1 MDDES
6 NMINVDAPACDACK
20 LDFGGLKTCS
30 RCGSASYCGPSCQKK
45 AWKLHKKVCAS
56 LAEKCKLASSQ
67 VLQSL
72 ETSIRTNNRADL
84 TALGRLDSSGPYK
97 EAKQQGLHELVQ
109 QLFAKEVETVSQRWN
124 SGDILDAD
132 FGNKLFCNTQVIPCV
147 LFRGDRLSD
156 NFRCDRV
163 DAGRIIDYVSCNPDA
178 FDTWLDASLE
188 VFMVPFVDHLDPSL
202 QQLANVCARDV
213 FNTWCMVFTSH
224 HAAKYILT
232 GTVKEEDFDRAAAL
246 DRAKSIGE
254 RMKAIFAK
262 VYADDTEFFTNGN
275 IKPLLLQMAAMIHY
289 RLHEY
294 KIEVDFEAM
303 LELSAMAAE
312 MYYMVAVPVAEATI
326 RKGST
331 LTFQESTQAMAA
343 AAAAFRSGA

>member
-6 NMINVDAPACDACK
+6 TVINVEAPACDACK

-56 LAEKCKLASSQ
+56 LAEKCKVASSQ

-72 ETSIRTNNRADL
+72 GTSVRTNNPADV
-84 TALGRLDSSGPYK
+84 TALKRLDSSGPYK
-97 EAKQQGLHELVQ
+97 EATQQGLHELVQ

-124 SGDILDAD
+124 IGI
-132 FGNKLFCNTQVIPCV
+132 KLFCNTQLIPCV

-156 NFRCDRV
+156 NFCCDRV
-163 DAGRIIDYVSCNPDA
+163 DAGRIIDYVSCDPDA

-213 FNTWCMVFTSH
+213 FGTWCMVFTSH
-224 HAAKYILT
+224 HASKYILT
-232 GTVKEEDFDRAAAL
+232 GTVKEEDFDRAAAR
-246 DRAKSIGE
+246 DRARSIGE

-303 LELSAMAAE
+303 LELSAMAAV
-312 MYYMVAVPVAEATI
+312 MHHRVAVPIAEATI

-343 AAAAFRSGA
+343 TAAAALRSGA